1 MRSTDDKAARGGFT
15 LVEILIT
22 IAIVGILVVIAVG
35 NFGGLNE
42 KYKVEAETK
51 QLYADLMDARGRAMQ
66 RNRMFFVRIS
76 ATGYATYEDTNTPPD
91 GNGVWDGAA
100 DTRLANVTGT
110 HTITTA
116 GGANAFEFNRNGIAS
131 VTLGISGSRRP
142 HYPTT
147 TASGSG
153 RRESRWGSTSGGSAL
168 KNNGGMTLIEVLVA
182 MAIVFIVFLGM
193 SSAGLV
199 VLDQNI
205 KNSQRDEAVGVAE
218 MEMQQ
223 VRNTP
228 FATIA
233 NDNHIVYRQIRGLNV
248 GYTVAR
254 TVADPNGA
262 TPATDPNN
270 RRVTISVTWDR
281 IVNNQTKTYNHT
293 VITIVRPR

>member
-1 MRSTDDKAARGGFT
+1 M
-15 LVEILIT
+15 
-22 IAIVGILVVIAVG
+22 
-35 NFGGLNE
+35 
-42 KYKVEAETK
+42 
-51 QLYADLMDARGRAMQ
+51 
-66 RNRMFFVRIS
+66 
-76 ATGYATYEDTNTPPD
+76 
-91 GNGVWDGAA
+91 
-100 DTRLANVTGT
+100 
-110 HTITTA
+110 
-116 GGANAFEFNRNGIAS
+116 
-131 VTLGISGSRRP
+131 
-142 HYPTT
+142 
-147 TASGSG
+147 
-153 RRESRWGSTSGGSAL
+153 

-182 MAIVFIVFLGM
+182 LAIVFIVFLGM

-205 KNSQRDEAVGVAE
+205 KNSQQDEAVGVAE

-254 TVADPNGA
+254 TVANPNGA

-270 RRVTISVTWDR
+270 RRVTINVTWDR

>member
-1 MRSTDDKAARGGFT
+1 M
-15 LVEILIT
+15 
-22 IAIVGILVVIAVG
+22 
-35 NFGGLNE
+35 
-42 KYKVEAETK
+42 
-51 QLYADLMDARGRAMQ
+51 
-66 RNRMFFVRIS
+66 
-76 ATGYATYEDTNTPPD
+76 
-91 GNGVWDGAA
+91 
-100 DTRLANVTGT
+100 
-110 HTITTA
+110 
-116 GGANAFEFNRNGIAS
+116 
-131 VTLGISGSRRP
+131 
-142 HYPTT
+142 
-147 TASGSG
+147 
-153 RRESRWGSTSGGSAL
+153 
-168 KNNGGMTLIEVLVA
+168 KNNDGMTLIEVLVA

-205 KNSQRDEAVGVAE
+205 RNSQRDEAVGVAE

-270 RRVTISVTWDR
+270 RRVTINVTWDR

>member
-1 MRSTDDKAARGGFT
+1 
-15 LVEILIT
+15 
-22 IAIVGILVVIAVG
+22 
-35 NFGGLNE
+35 
-42 KYKVEAETK
+42 
-51 QLYADLMDARGRAMQ
+51 
-66 RNRMFFVRIS
+66 
-76 ATGYATYEDTNTPPD
+76 
-91 GNGVWDGAA
+91 
-100 DTRLANVTGT
+100 
-110 HTITTA
+110 
-116 GGANAFEFNRNGIAS
+116 
-131 VTLGISGSRRP
+131 
-142 HYPTT
+142 
-147 TASGSG
+147 
-153 RRESRWGSTSGGSAL
+153 
-168 KNNGGMTLIEVLVA
+168 MTLIEVLVA

-205 KNSQRDEAVGVAE
+205 NNSQQDEAVGVAE

-254 TVADPNGA
+254 TVANPNGA

-270 RRVTISVTWDR
+270 RRVTINVTWDR